1 VVGSLFA
8 EIFDP
13 NRAFG
18 RKCGMG
24 NEIKIA
30 YEVANSQVWSTVA
43 MALNAQLTTNETKK
57 GDNER
62 MALAEEDSPATRSD
76 NDLLLSIAAT
86 QSREAFSV
94 LFQRLGPRVKAYM
107 MKLGASPDIAEEI
120 TQETFVSV
128 WRKAQQFDQRK
139 SSAVTWIFTIARN
152 QRIDRLRKERRPA
165 LDPNDPL
172 LVPNKIP
179 TPFEELEQSSIV
191 KTVTASIEQLPDDQ
205 RDVVRLSF
213 IEGLSHQE
221 ISARLKTPL
230 GTIKSRLRL
239 SFEKLR
245 LSLGDFQ

>member
-1 VVGSLFA
+1 
-8 EIFDP
+8 
-13 NRAFG
+13 
-18 RKCGMG
+18 MT
-24 NEIKIA
+24 NEI
-30 YEVANSQVWSTVA
+30 
-43 MALNAQLTTNETKK
+43 KK
-57 GDNER
+57 GDNKR
-62 MALAEEDSPATRSD
+62 IALAQEDSPDTRSD
-76 NDLLLSIAAT
+76 NDLLLSIAVT
-86 QSREAFSV
+86 QCREAFST

-107 MKLGASPDIAEEI
+107 MKVGASPDVAEEI

-152 QRIDRLRKERRPA
+152 RRIDRLRKERRPA

-179 TPFEELEQSSIV
+179 TPLEELEQSSIV
-191 KTVTASIEQLPDDQ
+191 KNVTASIQKLPVDQ

-221 ISARLKTPL
+221 ISNRLKTPL

>member
-1 VVGSLFA
+1 
-8 EIFDP
+8 
-13 NRAFG
+13 
-18 RKCGMG
+18 MG
-24 NEIKIA
+24 NETKIA

-57 GDNER
+57 GDNEG

-191 KTVTASIEQLPDDQ
+191 KNVTASIEQLPDDQ